1 MKKNLVDLNF
11 FLMVVVQVFHSVLM
25 YNILELL
32 SQRFT
37 EKEVELILLVLRSV
51 GFTLRKD
58 DPLALKDLVLRL
70 QKKANES
77 TEFKDK

>member
-1 MKKNLVDLNF
+1 MF
-11 FLMVVVQVFHSVLM
+11 
-25 YNILELL
+25 NILDHL
-32 SQRFT
+32 SERFT

-58 DPLALKDLVLRL
+58 NPLALKDLVLRL

-77 TEFKDK
+77 THLKDK

>member
-1 MKKNLVDLNF
+1 MANVK
-11 FLMVVVQVFHSVLM
+11 VFHSVLM